1 MLASRVEGGSV
12 STDEVTVI
20 KGLIAAGDL
29 SPIKA
34 RVLLMLALAQGLRGP
49 DLERVFREYLRCRRC
64 RALSTAGLE
73 ATDGPAFE
81 RYDARFDPRTGSGGF
96 EIWVPVSAESL
107 TVRT

>member
-1 MLASRVEGGSV
+1 VSHLWRRLNTDDAGSI
-12 STDEVTVI
+12 DYI
-20 KGLIAAGDL
+20 
-29 SPIKA
+29 
-34 RVLLMLALAQGLRGP
+34 
-49 DLERVFREYLRCRRC
+49 C